1 MYRAFNWVEVLLKLL
16 SNTSTFFYPL
26 FIGIPEDLTEV
37 FEKIINLADSGSEIA
52 DSGSELADSGS
63 ELADSGSELAYF
75 LSELANYFNEIK
87 NYGGH
92 FFKKKKT
99 RNCRKSFIS
108 LQTE

>member
-52 DSGSELADSGS
+52 DSGSELA
-63 ELADSGSELAYF
+63 YF

-92 FFKKKKT
+92 FFKKKDT
-99 RNCRKSFIS
+99 E
-108 LQTE
+108 LQK

>member
-63 ELADSGSELAYF
+63 ELAYF